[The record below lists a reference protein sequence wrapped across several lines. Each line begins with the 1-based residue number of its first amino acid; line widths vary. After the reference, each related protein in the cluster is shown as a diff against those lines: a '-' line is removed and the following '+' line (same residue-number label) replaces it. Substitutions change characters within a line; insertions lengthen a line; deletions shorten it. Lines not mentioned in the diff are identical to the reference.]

1 LGRSCRS
8 RDSWLGTWFDLD
20 QVAEGTDTCELADC
34 AFGGVSLSRRFDL
47 AMQDDAP
54 VTDLRRDRVRDLRTP
69 TSEMSDLL
77 SDLVVGTLV

>member
-1 LGRSCRS
+1 
-8 RDSWLGTWFDLD
+8 
-20 QVAEGTDTCELADC
+20 
-34 AFGGVSLSRRFDL
+34 
-47 AMQDDAP
+47 MQDDAP